1 MTTIDLGI
9 HLPITGQSAT
19 PEHISA
25 VAERA
30 EQIGLASVW
39 TYERLMRPAEPFM
52 FGVGPMPLPES
63 SSSVFDPLETLS
75 FVAARTSRIQL
86 GTSVV
91 NSLFHNPVV
100 LAKRLATLDRLSNGR
115 LLAGIGQGWMA
126 QEYEAAGI
134 PQSRR
139 GAGFAEH
146 IEAMRAAWGPNP
158 VRYEGRFHQIPEAS
172 VGPKAVR
179 ANGPTLLVGAGAPA
193 AVERAGRMGLGLTL
207 VIFDW
212 DMTAGILDA
221 YHKAYQAPEDQP
233 PALIVV
239 QVNGTITEEAQ
250 DERMPLTGSLD
261 QVIEDLTRLEDL
273 GVRHVIYHPMDAD
286 TDEQLGRLEELKQRI
301 S

>member
-9 HLPITGQSAT
+9 HLPVTGQNAT
-19 PEHISA
+19 PEHISE

-30 EQIGLASVW
+30 ERIGLASVW

-63 SSSVFDPLETLS
+63 SNSVYDPLETLS

-126 QEYEAAGI
+126 QEYAAAGI
-134 PQSRR
+134 PQARR

-146 IEAMRAAWGPNP
+146 IEAMRAVWGSNP
-158 VRYEGRFHQIPEAS
+158 VHFEGRYYQIPEAE
-172 VGPKAVR
+172 VGPKPVR
-179 ANGPTLLVGAGAPA
+179 AGGPTLLVGAGAPA
-193 AVERAGRMGLGLTL
+193 ALERAGRLGLGLTL

-212 DMTAGILDA
+212 DMTSGMLDA
-221 YHKAYQAPEDQP
+221 YRKALQAPEGQP
-233 PALIVV
+233 PAPIVV
-239 QVNGTITEEAQ
+239 QVNGAITEQAQ

-261 QVIEDLTRLEDL
+261 QVIEDLTRLEAL
-273 GVRHVIYHPMDAD
+273 GVRHVIWNALDAD
-286 TDEQLGRLEELKQRI
+286 TGEQLGHLEALKQRL

>member
-9 HLPITGQSAT
+9 HLPITGQNAS
-19 PEHISA
+19 PEHICA

-30 EQIGLASVW
+30 EEIGLASVW

-100 LAKRLATLDRLSNGR
+100 LAKRLATVDRLSNGR

-126 QEYEAAGI
+126 QEYEAAGL

-146 IEAMRAAWGPNP
+146 IEAMRAVWGPNP
-158 VRYEGRFHQIPEAS
+158 VRYEGRVYQIPEAEI
-172 VGPKAVR
+172 GPKPVR
-179 ANGPTLLVGAGAPA
+179 ADGPTVLVGAAAPA
-193 AVERAGRMGLGLTL
+193 AIERAGRMGLGLTL

-212 DMTAGILDA
+212 DMTAGLLDA
-221 YHKAYQAPEDQP
+221 YRKAYQAPADQP
-233 PALIVV
+233 PAPVVV
-239 QVNGTITEEAQ
+239 QVNGTITEQAQ

-261 QVIEDLTRLEDL
+261 QVIEDLSRLEAL
-273 GVRHVIYHPMDAD
+273 GARHVIWNPLDAD
-286 TDEQLGRLEELKQRI
+286 TDEQLARLEELKQRI
-301 S
+301 A

>member
-9 HLPITGQSAT
+9 HLPITGQNAT
-19 PEHISA
+19 PEHICE

-30 EQIGLASVW
+30 ERIGLASVW

-52 FGVGPMPLPES
+52 LGVGPMPLPES
-63 SSSVFDPLETLS
+63 SGSVFDPLETLS

-91 NSLFHNPVV
+91 NSLFHSPVV

-126 QEYEAAGI
+126 QEFAAAGV

-146 IEAMRAAWGPNP
+146 IEAMRAVWGPNP
-158 VRYEGRFHQIPEAS
+158 ARFEGRFYQIPETE
-172 VGPKAVR
+172 VGPKPVR
-179 ANGPTLLVGAGAPA
+179 AGGPTVLVGAAAPP
-193 AVERAGRMGLGLTL
+193 AVERAAKLGLGLTL

-212 DMTAGILDA
+212 DMTSGLVDA
-221 YHKAYQAPEDQP
+221 YRKAYQAPSDQP
-233 PALIVV
+233 PAPIVA
-239 QVNGTITEEAQ
+239 QVNGTITEQAQ

-261 QVIEDLTRLEDL
+261 QVVEDLARLEAL
-273 GVRHVIYHPMDAD
+273 GVRHVIWHPLDAD
-286 TDEQLGRLEELKQRI
+286 TDEQLGWLEALKQRI
-301 S
+301 A